1 MQKSVT
7 QSSVCIP
14 THGLI
19 GFAIMFFMKN
29 ITKHHHFLGLG
40 LCLWGLL
47 FGAISTSMAQDVTS
61 DLLGRINNL
70 RASLGLSPYSLNGAL
85 SVAAN
90 AHARWMT
97 DNNAVSHTQ
106 YDGSTPRD
114 RAQAAGYSSQWVSEN
129 IYMGGIAT
137 VDNAW
142 NFWINSAVHYAGL
155 TNIHYNDIGIGTATG
170 VGGQA
175 FVLVFGNSTGAWQSA
190 SPSVAN
196 NNSSGTGSAQNAPPP
211 LPIVGVD
218 AVGNIM
224 YEVQAGDDLGTI
236 ALLFG
241 YTWDDIP
248 AMLALNEM
256 SEDDMRTLKVGSVFL
271 VPPAS
276 GTYTPTPLPTQD
288 PLIPTTTAT
297 FTPEPPTNT
306 PTVTFTS
313 TALPPAV
320 YVRPS
325 ETPTMPL
332 LIRTLPPSTS
342 VAMVSTPILKTAD
355 VSPTNSTQPPIWLWV
370 ALVVQVGILGA
381 ALIEFFRRR
390 R

>member
-14 THGLI
+14 TQALI
-19 GFAIMFFMKN
+19 GFAIMAFMKN
-29 ITKHHHFLGLG
+29 MTKQHHVLLWG
-40 LCLWGLL
+40 LCVCGLL
-47 FGAISTSMAQDVTS
+47 FGAISTSRAQDVTT
-61 DLLGRINNL
+61 DLLGRVNNL
-70 RASLGLSPYSLNGAL
+70 RASLGLSPYTLNGAL
-85 SVAAN
+85 SSAAN
-90 AHARWMT
+90 AQARWMT

-114 RAQAAGYSSQWVSEN
+114 RAQAAGYGSQWVSEN

-155 TNIHYNDIGIGTATG
+155 TNTHYNDIGIGTATG
-170 VGGQA
+170 LGGQA

-190 SPSVAN
+190 SPSVATN
-196 NNSSGTGSAQNAPPP
+196 NSGTGSAQNALPP

-224 YEVQAGDDLGTI
+224 YEVQAGDNLGTI

-248 AMLALNEM
+248 SMLALNEM
-256 SEDDMRTLKVGSVFL
+256 TEDDMRTLKVGSVFL

-288 PLIPTTTAT
+288 PLIPTATAT
-297 FTPEPPTNT
+297 FTPEPATNT
-306 PTVTFTS
+306 PIATFTA

-325 ETPTMPL
+325 ETATMPL

-342 VAMVSTPILKTAD
+342 VVMVSTPILKTD
-355 VSPTNSTQPPIWLWV
+355 NVSQPTNTNQPPIWLWV
-370 ALVVQVGILGA
+370 ALVVQVGVLGA